1 MKTLEKSNRSV
12 KVEHTC
18 ERVSKEV
25 SLELFKLG
33 RKNFKSEYKTLKQ
46 GYPDIDKISKE
57 VHFTIKWV
65 RIAAQDRSQLSEVSN
80 RLAEKEQS
88 QKKEEAEQF
97 FSVPDQEHVEP
108 ENGQVILEKEKRSL
122 YRKIGEVWTRVEEE
136 WF

>member
-1 MKTLEKSNRSV
+1 M
-12 KVEHTC
+12 
-18 ERVSKEV
+18 
-25 SLELFKLG
+25 ELFKLG
-33 RKNFKSEYKTLKQ
+33 RKNFKPEYKTLKQ
-46 GYPDIDKISKE
+46 VYPDIDKISKE
-57 VHFTIKWV
+57 VHFTLKWV
-65 RIAAQDRSQLSEVSN
+65 RTAVQDRSQLSEVSN

-122 YRKIGEVWTRVEEE
+122 YRKVGEAWTRVEEE